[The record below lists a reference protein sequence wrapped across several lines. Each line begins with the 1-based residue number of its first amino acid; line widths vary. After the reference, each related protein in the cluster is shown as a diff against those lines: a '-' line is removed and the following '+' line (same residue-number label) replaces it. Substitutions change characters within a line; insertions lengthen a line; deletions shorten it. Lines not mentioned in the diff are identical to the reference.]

1 MVERPIV
8 FAAIIRVALHFSM
21 ADASV
26 RFVSDGVNYTLYR
39 AMSTR
44 NGGELVNAAE

>member
-1 MVERPIV
+1 MVGRDSFRSDHPGGAH
-8 FAAIIRVALHFSM
+8 FAI

-26 RFVSDGVNYTLYR
+26 RFVSDSIDYALYR

-44 NGGELVNAAE
+44 NGGEPVSAAD